1 MIKDIID
8 KIIQD
13 LGDDKPIKGI
23 LLKTQIVASQL
34 NNKEFE
40 EWIKSEQNGYSDAK
54 NLPDYRVLGAIV
66 KANVFQP
73 YIGLSQNCTIPP
85 GIFENEII
93 NDCMSHARI
102 INSLS
107 EIENICSSNKNG
119 HVSINSPVIAYPEV
133 GKYVRGN
140 VEKVWQEI
148 PVSSLANIVD
158 TFKSKLLS
166 FFLDLD
172 KKIDAGVDF
181 SKIEGQN
188 EIKNIMNN
196 YYINS
201 VVANTGDGTVNTGD
215 ISKNNSVLCISDPD
229 QQKQIKELVSEL
241 IKATKDI
248 DNEDLKMAVETISE
262 ECNKPSWAKK
272 TLRIAFNAIQGIA
285 TGIAANQLTPII
297 TKALTLLA

>member
-1 MIKDIID
+1 MTKDIIN

-23 LLKTQIVASQL
+23 LLKAQIVASQL

-66 KANVFQP
+66 KANV
-73 YIGLSQNCTIPP
+73 
-85 GIFENEII
+85 
-93 NDCMSHARI
+93 NDCMSHAHI

-133 GKYVRGN
+133 GKHVRGN

-241 IKATKDI
+241 VKATKDI

-285 TGIAANQLTPII
+285 TSIAANQLTPII
-297 TKALTLLA
+297 TEALALLA